1 MMYIGKGD
9 PSMQDDYMD
18 FINYVFGFNG
28 NGSDFY
34 KLLPKLYKPCYDPCG
49 NSYVVVDGDRIK
61 AAVGA
66 FDIGVRVCDE
76 TLKCRGIG
84 NVAVHPFARSRGYM
98 KRLMNDALD
107 GMVKDGVDF
116 SVLGGRR
123 QRYNYFSFEKGGS
136 SYTFSLNADNMRH
149 CFGTDYMPKYEIKKV
164 SPSDATILTEISEL
178 FGRKAFHA
186 LRNERDLYDILV
198 SWRSSVYAAFDGGRF
213 VGYAIVRDKRVTE
226 SAVCRA
232 EDYTEL
238 AAALYRAIASNGT
251 LEFVLPEFERSYI
264 SDLCAISEGWSV
276 TSNELYSVLDYGRV
290 CRAFM
295 KLKATYTDLPDGE
308 LVLDIDGRAGKER
321 LLLSVNGGAPTVEA
335 TDRAPLLRLSHLAAE
350 RLLFSSVDPTRD
362 VLPPFARI
370 WLPLPIW
377 MYSADMV

>member
-49 NSYVVVDGDRIK
+49 NSYVVVDEGRIK

-66 FDIGVRVCDE
+66 FAIGVRVCDE
-76 TLKCRGIG
+76 TLRCHGIG

-98 KRLMNDALD
+98 RRLMNDALD
-107 GMVKDGVDF
+107 DMVKEGVDLA
-116 SVLGGRR
+116 VLGGRR

-149 CFGTDYMPKYEIKKV
+149 CFGADFAPRLEVKRITSPKD
-164 SPSDATILTEISEL
+164 PTLMQISEL

-186 LRNERDLYDILV
+186 LRDERDLYDILV
-198 SWRSSVYAAFDGGRF
+198 SWRASVYAAFDGERF
-213 VGYAIVRDKRVTE
+213 VGYATVRDKKVTE
-226 SAVCRA
+226 SAVCRE
-232 EDYTEL
+232 EDYAQF
-238 AAALYRAIASNGT
+238 AAALYRAIANNGV
-251 LEFVLPEFERSYI
+251 LEFVLPEFERAYI
-264 SDLCAISEGWSV
+264 GTLCGISEGWSV
-276 TSNELYSVLDYGRV
+276 TSNELYSVLDYERV

-308 LVLDIDGRAGKER
+308 LVLEIDGRAGKER
-321 LLLSVNGGAPTVEA
+321 LLFSVGDGVPSVTA
-335 TDRAPLLRLSHLAAE
+335 TDREPLLRLSHLSAE
-350 RLLFSSVDPTRD
+350 RLLFSSVDPARD
-362 VLPPFARI
+362 GLPPFARI